1 MHRFHFADN
10 LIQDIRFALRQLR
23 RSPLFALT
31 ASVTLALGLCAAV
44 AIFAFVD
51 AALIK
56 PLPYRDPSRLVG
68 VYERVQIFPQ
78 SNLSYADYLDWKRL
92 NTSFTSLAA
101 YQSTG
106 TTLTTSE
113 GVERVPVARVS
124 DDFLRTLGVTPV
136 LGRDFRPGEDL
147 PEAPRTVLLSY
158 GAWQKRYGGRTDVLG
173 QTVTLNDSPNLI
185 IGVLPREFHFAP
197 AQPADFWLSLHANNP
212 CELRR
217 SCHNLYGVARLE
229 DGVSIE
235 AARANMAAIASQ
247 LEQQYPD
254 SNRGQGSAI
263 VPLNDVIVGTVRPVL
278 VLLISGA
285 GLLLLLA
292 AVNVASLLLVRSEG
306 RRRELAVRA
315 ALGASSARIAAQFV
329 TEGAVLVTIGSAL
342 ALVAAYWTIGLLTSL
357 IPASIAARMPFLLE
371 LGLTAR
377 VLGFTAV
384 LACLAVILFAA
395 TPALRLRLSGTR
407 PGLTE
412 GSRGSSGMTWHHLAS
427 KLVVVEIAA
436 AIVLLVGAG
445 LLGQSLYRLLH
456 VDIGLQADRLA
467 TVTVT
472 APNVKYVKNEQ
483 TIALLRQIED
493 RVRSLPGVQSVGSS
507 SRRPLV
513 GGNTMWIRVAGRP
526 YNGEHNDVHYREV
539 TPSYFSTLQARLIR
553 GRYFRDDE
561 DASKPLAVII
571 NQTLARQ
578 YFPGEDPLN
587 RQLLYAPPTT
597 QPPME
602 IVGIVDDLK
611 ESALD
616 TETPATIY
624 VPFAQDPTNGFN
636 VFIRTSQAEASV
648 LPALIGAIHE
658 VDPGLPT
665 FGAST
670 MRELVNDSQSAYLR
684 RSSASLVAGFAALA
698 WILGI
703 VGLYGLVAYSVS
715 QRTREIGVRVA
726 LGAQRSAIYRLVF
739 REAGWLTAL
748 GVSFGLVCA
757 VGTAALMGNLL
768 FGVRSWDP
776 PTLVAAAGVLGLSAL
791 VASYV
796 PARRASRV
804 SPIEALR
811 VE

>member
-1 MHRFHFADN
+1 MHRSRVADN

-23 RSPLFALT
+23 RSPIFALT

-56 PLPYRDPSRLVG
+56 PLPYQDPSRLVG
-68 VYERVQIFPQ
+68 VYERVQVFPQ

-92 NTSFTSLAA
+92 NTSFASLAA

-106 TTLTTSE
+106 VTLTTSE
-113 GVERVPVARVS
+113 GVERVPAARVS
-124 DDFLRTLGVTPV
+124 DDFFHTLGVAPI

-158 GAWQKRYGGRTDVLG
+158 GAWQKRYGGRSDVLG
-173 QTVTLNDSPNLI
+173 QTVTLNDSPNVI
-185 IGVLPREFHFAP
+185 IGVLPRAFHFAP

-217 SCHNLYGVARLE
+217 GCHNLYGVARLK
-229 DGVSIE
+229 DGVSVE
-235 AARANMAAIASQ
+235 AASANVATIASQ
-247 LEQQYPD
+247 LEQLYPD

-263 VPLNDVIVGTVRPVL
+263 VPLSEVIVGTVRPVL
-278 VLLISGA
+278 LVLIAGA

-306 RRRELAVRA
+306 RRRELAVRT
-315 ALGASSARIAAQFV
+315 ALGASSSRIAAQFV
-329 TEGAVLVTIGSAL
+329 TEGGVLVTIGSGL
-342 ALVAAYWTIGLLTSL
+342 ALVAADWTIELLTNL
-357 IPASIAARMPFLLE
+357 IPASIAARMPFLLD
-371 LGLTAR
+371 LGLTPR

-384 LACLAVILFAA
+384 VACLAVILFAA
-395 TPALRLRLSGTR
+395 TPALRLRLSDMR
-407 PGLTE
+407 QGLTE
-412 GSRGSSGMTWHHLAS
+412 GSRGSSGMTWHALAS

-445 LLGQSLYRLLH
+445 LLGKSLYRLLH

-472 APNVKYVKNEQ
+472 APSVKYAKNEQ

-539 TPSYFSTLQARLIR
+539 TASYFSTLQARLIR
-553 GRYFRDDE
+553 GRYFREEE
-561 DASKPLAVII
+561 DASQPAVVII
-571 NQTLARQ
+571 NRTLAQQ
-578 YFPGEDPLN
+578 YFPGEDPLH

-597 QPPME
+597 QPAME

-616 TETPATIY
+616 SETPATIY
-624 VPFAQDPTNGFN
+624 VPFAQDPTNGFS

-658 VDPGLPT
+658 VDPALPT

-670 MRELVNDSQSAYLR
+670 MRDLVNDSQSAYLR

-698 WILGI
+698 WILGA
-703 VGLYGLVAYSVS
+703 VGLYGIVAYSVS

-726 LGAQRSAIYRLVF
+726 LGAQRGAIYRLVL
-739 REAGWLTAL
+739 REAAWLTVL

-757 VGTAALMGNLL
+757 IATAALMGNLL

-776 PTLVAAAGVLGLSAL
+776 ATLVAAAGVLGLSAL

-804 SPIEALR
+804 SPVEALR
-811 VE
+811 AE

>member
-1 MHRFHFADN
+1 LHRSRVADN

-23 RSPLFALT
+23 RSPIFALT

-56 PLPYRDPSRLVG
+56 PLPYQDPSRLVG
-68 VYERVQIFPQ
+68 VYERVPVFPQ

-92 NTSFTSLAA
+92 NTSFASLAA

-106 TTLTTSE
+106 VILTTSE
-113 GVERVPVARVS
+113 GVERVPAARVS
-124 DDFLRTLGVTPV
+124 DDFLPTLGVAPI

-158 GAWQKRYGGRTDVLG
+158 GAWQKRYGGRSDVLG
-173 QTVTLNDSPNLI
+173 QTVTLNDLPNVI
-185 IGVLPREFHFAP
+185 IGVLPRSFHFAP

-217 SCHNLYGVARLE
+217 GCHNLYGVARLK

-235 AARANMAAIASQ
+235 TASANVATIASQ
-247 LEQQYPD
+247 LEQLYPD
-254 SNRGQGSAI
+254 SNRGQGSAV
-263 VPLNDVIVGTVRPVL
+263 VPLSDVIVGTVRPVL
-278 VLLISGA
+278 LVLIAGA

-292 AVNVASLLLVRSEG
+292 AVNVASLLLVRAEG
-306 RRRELAVRA
+306 RRRELAVRT
-315 ALGASSARIAAQFV
+315 ALGASSSRIAAQFV
-329 TEGAVLVTIGSAL
+329 TEGGVLVTIGSGL
-342 ALVAAYWTIGLLTSL
+342 ALVAAYWTIELLTNL
-357 IPASIAARMPFLLE
+357 IPASIAARMPFLVD
-371 LGLTAR
+371 LGLTPR

-384 LACLAVILFAA
+384 VACLAVILFAA
-395 TPALRLRLSGTR
+395 TPALRLRLSDMR
-407 PGLTE
+407 QGLTE
-412 GSRGSSGMTWHHLAS
+412 GSRGSSGMTWHTLAS

-445 LLGQSLYRLLH
+445 LLGKSLYRLLH

-472 APNVKYVKNEQ
+472 APSVKYAKNEQ

-539 TPSYFSTLQARLIR
+539 TASYFSTLQARLIR
-553 GRYFRDDE
+553 GRYFREDE
-561 DASKPLAVII
+561 DASQPAVVII
-571 NQTLARQ
+571 NRTLARQ
-578 YFPGEDPLN
+578 YFPGEDPLH

-597 QPPME
+597 QPAME

-616 TETPATIY
+616 SETPATIY
-624 VPFAQDPTNGFN
+624 VPFAQDPTNGFS

-658 VDPGLPT
+658 VDPALPT

-670 MRELVNDSQSAYLR
+670 MRDLVNDSQSAYLR

-698 WILGI
+698 WILGA
-703 VGLYGLVAYSVS
+703 VGLYGIVAYSVS

-726 LGAQRSAIYRLVF
+726 LGAQRGAIHRLVL
-739 REAGWLTAL
+739 REAAWLTVL

-757 VGTAALMGNLL
+757 IATAALMGNLL
-768 FGVRSWDP
+768 FGVHSWDP
-776 PTLVAAAGVLGLSAL
+776 ATLVAAAGVLGLSAL

-804 SPIEALR
+804 SPVEALR
-811 VE
+811 AE